1 MKLMD
6 LPGGDTLH
14 HYKKSLVLCFAGPR
28 DVLSTGPIGGGFRTD
43 LQAVFNNDCNP
54 GAGMSCELRAD
65 TYVKHMELLALK
77 DLGLDPA
84 FQHNIL
90 NRMDRFGITEDDIW
104 RTYLQRLS
112 EKEKNLSPF
121 VRAEFED
128 RLSQLCRENT
138 LVTYSS
144 LYAHL
149 MDQLDWKLL
158 SPEEALPAGKQ
169 LLGLAGIPTNTH
181 CSCSDDQDLIAKMAD
196 FYLQGLMKLLM
207 IKR

>member
-1 MKLMD
+1 MPWEYRL
-6 LPGGDTLH
+6 
-14 HYKKSLVLCFAGPR
+14 
-28 DVLSTGPIGGGFRTD
+28 
-43 LQAVFNNDCNP
+43 
-54 GAGMSCELRAD
+54 GAKTAAIQ
-65 TYVKHMELLALK
+65 ELLAPSRYSHGIATGSGTDGTILIANPLSSTYLTNAGK
-77 DLGLDPA
+77 HCKLGEYIGKTVKEAVKEAFDRQSGLNPA

-90 NRMDRFGITEDDIW
+90 NRMDRFGITEDAVW

-128 RLSQLCRENT
+128 RLSQICRENT
-138 LVTYSS
+138 LITYTS

-149 MDQLDWKLL
+149 MDQLDWELL

-169 LLGLAGIPTNTH
+169 LLNLAGIPTDDH
-181 CSCSDDQDLIAKMAD
+181 YSCSDNQDPIAKMAD
-196 FYLQGLMKLLM
+196 FYLQGLVELLM